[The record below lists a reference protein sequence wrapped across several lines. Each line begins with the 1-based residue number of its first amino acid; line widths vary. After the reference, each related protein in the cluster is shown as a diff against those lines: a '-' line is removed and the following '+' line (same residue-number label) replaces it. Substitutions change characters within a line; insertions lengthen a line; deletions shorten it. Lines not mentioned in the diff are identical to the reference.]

1 MPTRILLAG
10 DHILLRQAVREHL
23 DRKGGGAGVVVSE
36 AGDGVEIMDM
46 LTRHCPDV
54 VILQY
59 KMHGLGRLSKFC
71 NEICRQCTTT
81 RILVIT
87 GYSEEEA
94 ALEAATGRVHGY
106 LTNRAPLTELS
117 EAIDTLMAGGLWLDP
132 RLPRGLFQMFLNGAD
147 NGRAK
152 LRRLSRQE
160 LRILSLLA
168 QDKSNKEIS
177 SELHISKKTVK
188 NHVTHVLGKLG
199 VRNRQEARRYFL
211 GEDRGP
217 QAASS

>member
-23 DRKGGGAGVVVSE
+23 NRKQGGAEVVVSE

-54 VILQY
+54 VILHY

-71 NEICRQCTTT
+71 NEVCRQCTTT

-94 ALEAATGRVHGY
+94 ALEAATGGVHGY

-132 RLPRGLFQMFLNGAD
+132 RLPRRIFQTFLNGAD

-177 SELHISKKTVK
+177 FQLHISEKTVK
-188 NHVTHVLGKLG
+188 NHVTHILGKLG
-199 VRNRQEARRYFL
+199 VRNRHEARRYFL
-211 GEDRGP
+211 GEDRES